1 MRPIPQIKLQGID
14 IAKTEPAADSR
25 RAAGRRR
32 FWEAVFCTAAGSMR
46 EKQEIIQTERG
57 KHIKLLF
64 IKSQMGQFAGD
75 NCVLTQITG
84 SNTGDVRNAE
94 SRKTGQRCSA
104 EHRHRQN

>member
-1 MRPIPQIKLQGID
+1 MTLRKQNTGQ
-14 IAKTEPAADSR
+14 T
-25 RAAGRRR
+25 AGGQPDGD
-32 FWEAVFCTAAGSMR
+32 VFGKQCFAQPR
-46 EKQEIIQTERG
+46 EVCGKEQEIIQTERG

-75 NCVLTQITG
+75 NCGLTQITG